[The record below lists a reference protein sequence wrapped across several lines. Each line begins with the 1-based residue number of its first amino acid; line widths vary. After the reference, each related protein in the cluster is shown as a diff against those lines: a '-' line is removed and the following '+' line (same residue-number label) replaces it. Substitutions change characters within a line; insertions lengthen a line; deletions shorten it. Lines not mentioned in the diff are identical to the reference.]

1 MEKNIFIIAG
11 EPSGDMRAG
20 ELLSELKNVMPDAS
34 FWGIGGDKMERQG
47 VDLIEHVRNFS
58 MVGAWEVIKKL
69 PRIRV
74 QYRMVTK
81 KILERKPD
89 LAILIDYPGFNL
101 KIADF
106 LHRHGI
112 PVIYYVV
119 PQVWAWRKNRVKI
132 LRDKVDKALVLFKFE
147 EDFLREHGVNCECTG
162 HPLVDKAP
170 EPTAV
175 SGTGGPFTVAILA
188 GSREH
193 EIRSMLPVMLESA
206 EIIRRS
212 RTDTRFMLAESSN
225 IDPALYK
232 SLQSGHEGLEVSRM
246 LDDTFGCLDK
256 CDLAMVTSGTATLE
270 TAMMEKPMLVAY
282 RASSLTYILF
292 RLFMNIPF
300 LGLVNII
307 SGKEIAPEY
316 LQGNATPDKL
326 SSKILEIMYDRGLF
340 EGMKSDL
347 RKVKRRLGEKGASKR
362 AAEAVKRFMEKR
374 VRKRQG
380 ET

>member
-11 EPSGDMRAG
+11 EPSGDMRGG
-20 ELLSELKNVMPDAS
+20 ELLRELKNILPDAS
-34 FWGIGGDKMERQG
+34 FWGIGGDRMERQG
-47 VDLIEHVRNFS
+47 VDLIEHVRNLS
-58 MVGAWEVIKKL
+58 LVGAWEVIKKL
-69 PRIRV
+69 PRIRA

-81 KILERKPD
+81 KVLERKPD

-101 KIADF
+101 KIAGF
-106 LHRHGI
+106 LHQHGI

-147 EDFLREHGVNCECTG
+147 EDFLKGHGVNCEFTG

-170 EPTAV
+170 EPAAV
-175 SGTGGPFTVAILA
+175 SRTGGPFSVALLA

-193 EIRSMLPVMLESA
+193 EIRSMLPVMLKSA
-206 EIIRRS
+206 EKIRRS

-225 IDPALYK
+225 IDPELYK
-232 SLQSGHEGLEVSRM
+232 SLLSGHEALDVSRM

-256 CDLAMVTSGTATLE
+256 CDLAIVTSGTATLE

-282 RASSLTYILF
+282 RASSLTYVLF
-292 RLFMNIPF
+292 RLFMDIPF

-316 LQGNATPDKL
+316 LQGEATPDKL
-326 SSKILEIMYDRGLF
+326 SSKIMEIMDDTALF
-340 EGMKSDL
+340 DGMKGEL
-347 RKVKRRLGEKGASKR
+347 REVKRRLGEKGASKR
-362 AAEAVKRFMEKR
+362 AAEAVKRFIEER
-374 VRKRQG
+374 NIRNY
-380 ET
+380 